1 MKYYPS
7 DQQFSEIHGIIA
19 SYVEIEE
26 AAIFGSQAI
35 DAHKEASDVAIAI
48 KGKKADWS
56 LAATLRNRFEEATYL
71 PFLFDVVCYDSIQSE
86 ELRQHINKKGKVIY
100 RKGRD
105 DWNKIK
111 LDGSYASTLGRSPG
125 PIQDFI
131 SESGAEFE
139 LSNPDSRAQANEYW
153 TSKQRQG
160 SRIHEI
166 SYRACFKPQLPAYFI
181 ERLTDQ
187 GDIVHDPFMGRGTT
201 PIEAAL
207 RGRIPYG
214 NDVNPLSRV
223 LAEPRI
229 CPPSLNEI
237 VSRIDDIPWNSF
249 ATIQQE
255 ELLVFYH
262 PETLAQI
269 EGLRSWLIEREE
281 SGRLDKVDQ
290 WIRMVAVNR
299 LTGHSPGF
307 FSVYT
312 MPPNQAVGLE
322 RQKKINEKLNQTP
335 LLRNVPFLI
344 IKKSKVL
351 LSHGLPKAKNAL
363 LLTELAHHTPQ
374 IPDKS
379 VSLTVTS
386 PPFLDIVNYVQD
398 NWLRCWFIGTDS
410 KKIPISQFRSISDW
424 QRFIRKTFIELA
436 RITKSNGHVAFE
448 VGDVRN
454 GSIRL
459 DEYVIKAVSN
469 LPFEVLGVMVNQQKF
484 TKTSNCWGISNNQ
497 KGVNSNKVVLLKRK

>member
-1 MKYYPS
+1 MKHGPS
-7 DQQFSEIHGIIA
+7 DQQLSEMHGIIA
-19 SYVEIEE
+19 SCVEIEE
-26 AAIFGSQAI
+26 AAIFDSRAI
-35 DAHKEASDVAIAI
+35 DAHKEASDVTIAI
-48 KGKKADWS
+48 KGEKANWS
-56 LAATLRNRFEEATYL
+56 LAAALRNRFEEETYL
-71 PFLFDVVCYDSIQSE
+71 PFILDVVCYDGIQSE
-86 ELRQHINKKGKVIY
+86 KLKRHINKKGKVIY
-100 RKGRD
+100 RRGENERSEITL
-105 DWNKIK
+105 NGFHPNTP
-111 LDGSYASTLGRSPG
+111 GSSLG

-131 SESGAEFE
+131 SEAGVEFE
-139 LSNPDSRAQANEYW
+139 LSNPTAQADGYW

-181 ERLTDQ
+181 ERLTDY
-187 GDIVHDPFMGRGTT
+187 GDVVYDPFMGRGTT
-201 PIEAAL
+201 LIEAAL

-214 NDVNPLSRV
+214 NDINPLSRV
-223 LAEPRI
+223 LTGPRI
-229 CPPSLNEI
+229 HPPSLNEI
-237 VSRIDDIPWNSF
+237 ISRIDDIPWSSF
-249 ATIQQE
+249 VSIQHE

-269 EGLRSWLIEREE
+269 EGLRSWLMEREE
-281 SGRLDKVDQ
+281 SGHLDKVDR

-312 MPPNQAVGLE
+312 MPPNQAVGVE

-335 LLRNVPFLI
+335 LLRDVPLLI

-351 LSHGLPKAKNAL
+351 LSQSSPKAANAL
-363 LLTELAHHTPQ
+363 LLTEPSHQTSQ
-374 IPDKS
+374 IPDGS

-386 PPFLDIVNYVQD
+386 PPFLDIVNYAQD
-398 NWLRCWFIGTDS
+398 NWLRCWFIGTDP

-424 QRFIRKTFIELA
+424 QDFIRKTFIELA
-436 RITKSNGHVAFE
+436 RITKLNGHIAFE

-459 DEYVIKAVSN
+459 DEYVIEAVSN
-469 LPFEVLGVMVNQQKF
+469 LPFEVLGVMINQQKF
-484 TKTSNCWGISNNQ
+484 TKTSNCWGVSNNQ
-497 KGVNSNKVVLLKRK
+497 KGVNSNKIVMLMRK